1 MIRQKAFQC
10 LFGLLLIH
18 VACSATA
25 YCQEREEIRRSFT
38 LNPGAT
44 ISLENV
50 SGDIKLSSWGGSEAQ
65 IVAVKTGPADQLRN
79 VDVSINAQ
87 ASRLT
92 IKTVYPRQ
100 NNRVSVN
107 FDLKVPRSVNL
118 DSIRSVSGNIEI
130 VDIDGRVIGHS
141 VSGNVEAQNISRETN
156 LDAVSGSVRAIGIR
170 DRASLRT
177 VSGSAMAGNIDG
189 DLDAKSVSGDVRLS
203 QVRGHIDAES
213 VSGNV
218 TLSESNPTGLKV
230 STVSGKIQFDGKL
243 DASGRYDLKSHSGAI
258 TLNLPADSK
267 FALQAST
274 FSGSIKSDFEIKV
287 NGMSEKKTLNGVVG
301 AGGPT
306 IELRSFSGDILIRR
320 SGS

>member
-1 MIRQKAFQC
+1 MIRQKVFHY
-10 LFGLLLIH
+10 LFGLLLIDIT
-18 VACSATA
+18 CSATA

-44 ISLENV
+44 VSLENV

-65 IVAVKTGPADQLRN
+65 IVAVKTGPADQLKG
-79 VDVSINAQ
+79 VDVSINAEP
-87 ASRLT
+87 SRLS
-92 IKTVYPRQ
+92 IKTIYPRQ

-107 FDLKVPRSVNL
+107 YDLKVPRSVNL
-118 DSIRSVSGNIEI
+118 DSVKSVSGNIEI

-141 VSGNVEAQNISRETN
+141 ISGNVEAQNISRETN
-156 LDAVSGSVRAIGIR
+156 LDAVSGSVKAIGIR

-177 VSGSAMAGNIDG
+177 VSGSAIAGNIDG

-203 QVRGHIDAES
+203 QVRGHINAES

-218 TLSESNPTGLKV
+218 TLSESNPTGLKA

-243 DASGRYDLKSHSGAI
+243 DANGRYDLKSHSGTIA
-258 TLNLPADSK
+258 LNLPADSK

-306 IELRSFSGDILIRR
+306 IELRSFSGNILIRR
-320 SGS
+320 SGF